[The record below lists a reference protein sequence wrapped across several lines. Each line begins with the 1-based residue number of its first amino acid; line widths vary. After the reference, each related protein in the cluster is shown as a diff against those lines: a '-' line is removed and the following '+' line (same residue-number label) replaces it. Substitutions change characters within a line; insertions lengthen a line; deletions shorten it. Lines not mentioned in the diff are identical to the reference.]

1 MNFPLSPE
9 IISAVLGPYGPL
21 EKVRANWPLVEAGLD
36 AAEIYSPLC
45 AVAAIS
51 TIAAESGSF
60 SPMKKSGGPAYLA
73 NLYAKF
79 YGRGFIQITG
89 RRDYGHFGREIGQDL
104 IENPDA
110 ALDPRI
116 AAGILAV
123 YFKERN
129 VRVLA
134 DQQNWEMVRRRV
146 RPALTEWPRF
156 IDVVTK
162 LLSALNNPLPASPVA
177 ISHEAIDD

>member
-1 MNFPLSPE
+1 MMNFPVS
-9 IISAVLGPYGPL
+9 IATISAILGPFGPI
-21 EKVRANWPLVEAGLD
+21 ENVRANWPLVEAALD

-60 SPMKKSGGPAYLA
+60 SPMKSGGPANLA